1 MLNTTKETV
10 FTVDYGE
17 VERFIKEETGH
28 EYDIPCC
35 EELSNDTTL
44 KLNIDANAREFDKR
58 YYERHKAG
66 KSQILALRNI
76 LVCLCAE
83 GKLEPGKYV
92 ISISW

>member
-10 FTVDYGE
+10 FMVDYGE

-28 EYDIPCC
+28 EYEIPYN
-35 EELSNDTTL
+35 EELSNDTSI
-44 KLNIDANAREFDKR
+44 KLNIDANASEWDKKS
-58 YYERHKAG
+58 YEMHKSG
-66 KSQILALRNI
+66 VSSNYILRNI